1 MQSGACMVALA
12 FAANFLPY
20 SMDRETYRLV
30 ADYMRRSYPPDLA
43 LVSLLNPWGERHVND
58 AVVPPDFER
67 RCAAAAMTYAWQAI
81 RFDGYFGS
89 DDDGAHYLTAAD
101 GKDAAYYGNA
111 VKRSYRAVRNGV
123 ADDLR
128 ERVWICL
135 DLPVHSITMAGFP
148 LREALVADYLE
159 AEAVYTISGTFSDNK
174 PTSHHFFRRVK
185 NVQLYFQR
193 KQFYVEHRI
202 TKEQYRD
209 PEFQPPDRYQPGD
222 LVFFGHYGEADGEKS
237 WWRAQHT
244 AIVSSVD
251 ARGLPVRIFNMR
263 VSKGLLDEYDG
274 NINQTRPI
282 GDRKVFFKKFSDR
295 YSMIGFGRIVNPF
308 IPIPP
313 EPTGDPPPL
322 PPADSPA

>member
-1 MQSGACMVALA
+1 MLSEACIVAVSLA
-12 FAANFLPY
+12 AGFIPY
-20 SMDRETYRLV
+20 SMDPETNKLV
-30 ADYMRRSYPPDLA
+30 AEYMRRSYPPDLA
-43 LVSLLNPWGERHVND
+43 LVTPLNPWGERHTSD
-58 AVVPPDFER
+58 TVVPPDFGR
-67 RCAAAAMTYAWQAI
+67 RSVAGAMTYAWQAI

-111 VKRSYRAVRNGV
+111 AKRTYRAVRNGV

-135 DLPVHSITMAGFP
+135 DLPVHAITMAGFP
-148 LREALVADYLE
+148 LREALVADYEE
-159 AEAVYTISGTFSDNK
+159 AEAVYTIAGTFSENK

-185 NVQLYFQR
+185 NVQQYFQR

-209 PEFQPPDRYQPGD
+209 SKFLPPDRYQPGD
-222 LVFFGHYGEADGEKS
+222 LVFFGHYGEANGEKS

-244 AIVSSVD
+244 AIVATVD
-251 ARGLPVRIFNMR
+251 GRGLPVRIYNMR

-282 GDRKVFFKKFSDR
+282 GDKKVFFKKFSDR
-295 YSMIGFGRIVNPF
+295 YSLIGFGRIVNPY
-308 IPIPP
+308 IPKPP
-313 EPTGDPPPL
+313 EPPADT
-322 PPADSPA
+322 PPALPTESPA